1 MNSTQQCTYA
11 RRGIDGLAQIGPTRF
26 DILGARFFDGEGAGA
41 AGGDAAAQAAAA
53 AAAAA
58 QQNNDG
64 APKPP
69 WGDDKSKFD
78 PDKAWALIQNVKGD
92 VAAEKAKR
100 ETAIAEAVAA
110 AEKNILGNIA
120 KALGGGEEQ
129 ETDPAKLNASLTDL
143 TSKLTEKDTALS
155 TAAAQVK
162 AGQVAL
168 QVAIHAPALGGNTA
182 LLLANEQFKTSLA
195 SVEPTDEAAVK
206 AAITQALQANAAL
219 KQPPARSGAG
229 DHTGPTVQSL
239 EAQLKAAEE
248 KKDVTETIRLKRAI
262 ASARTAQTA

>member
-1 MNSTQQCTYA
+1 MDTITTHPYA
-11 RRGIDGLAQIGPTRF
+11 RRGADGLAQIGATRA
-26 DILGARFFDGEGAGA
+26 DVVGIRFIEGEGAVA
-41 AGGDAAAQAAAA
+41 AGDAGNTAKQNQ
-53 AAAAA
+53 
-58 QQNNDG
+58 QQNDQQS
-64 APKPP
+64 PP

-78 PDKAWALIQNVKGD
+78 PDKAWTLIQNVKGD
-92 VAAEKAKR
+92 LAAEKAK
-100 ETAIAEAVAA
+100 TDQKIADAVTA

-143 TSKLTEKDTALS
+143 TSKLGEKDTAL
-155 TAAAQVK
+155 TDAAAQIK

-182 LLLANEQFKTSLA
+182 LLLANEKFKTSIA

-206 AAITQALQANAAL
+206 AAITQALQDNAAL
-219 KQPPARSGAG
+219 KQPPARSG
-229 DHTGPTVQSL
+229 DVTHTGPTVQSL

-248 KKDVTETIRLKRAI
+248 KKDVAASISLKRQI
-262 ASARTAQTA
+262 AAARSGQ